1 MLDVPIKEL
10 KARDPKNL
18 YKKFKNKK
26 IKNMVGL
33 DIKYD
38 KPNNPSMHIKWKK
51 NMTALKISKKI
62 LKLIRNK

>member
-1 MLDVPIKEL
+1 
-10 KARDPKNL
+10 
-18 YKKFKNKK
+18 
-26 IKNMVGL
+26 MVGL

-62 LKLIRNK
+62 LKLIRNN